1 MNTENKLT
9 DEALEKVNG
18 GMSDS
23 ERWQMEQ
30 YAKRKAEQE
39 RRWEIEAELRQEE
52 EQRRIQAYKE
62 QQDRMKAYW
71 NR

>member
-1 MNTENKLT
+1 MDTENKLT

-18 GMSDS
+18 GMSDA

-52 EQRRIQAYKE
+52 EQRKIQAYKE